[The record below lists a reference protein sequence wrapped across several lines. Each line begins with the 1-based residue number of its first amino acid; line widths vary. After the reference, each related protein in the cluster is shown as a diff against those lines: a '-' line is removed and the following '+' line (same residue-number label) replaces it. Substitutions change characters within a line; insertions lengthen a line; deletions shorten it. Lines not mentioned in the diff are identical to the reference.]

1 MPNTHKLTNKV
12 GDFPVFSHISKQ
24 TVDKYIYKLIKLLGN
39 LSSVLKIETGK
50 VKYSEKIMIEIF
62 DRIEKRRVYFHVFYR
77 GCKMGELNEG
87 ALLCFWIAKL
97 QPFSHPDIDSIKLN
111 AKIAV
116 CIFINSIYSHNDR
129 TNNKEKERKI
139 PDHSIEDLYYSLLY
153 RDISKESLMILAESF
168 VSSKESAVE
177 GLSKT

>member
-1 MPNTHKLTNKV
+1 MPEKQLYTNKLS
-12 GDFPVFSHISKQ
+12 DFPIFSQISKS
-24 TVDKYIYKLIKLLGN
+24 TVKRYADKLIKLLGN
-39 LSSVLKIETGK
+39 LKTVLNIEKGK
-50 VKYSEKIMIEIF
+50 VGFSEKIITEIF
-62 DRIEKRRVYFHVFYR
+62 DRIEKRRVYFHVFYK

-97 QPFSHPDIDSIKLN
+97 QPFFHPKIESIKLN

-129 TNNKEKERKI
+129 TNNKGKERKI
-139 PDHSIEDLYYSLLY
+139 PAHSIDDLYYSLLY

-168 VSSKESAVE
+168 VDNKESSVN
-177 GLSKT
+177 